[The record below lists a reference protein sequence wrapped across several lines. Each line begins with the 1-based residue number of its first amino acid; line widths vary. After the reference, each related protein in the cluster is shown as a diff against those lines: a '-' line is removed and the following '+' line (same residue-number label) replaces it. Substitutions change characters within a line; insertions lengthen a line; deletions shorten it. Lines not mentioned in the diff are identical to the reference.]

1 MRDGE
6 MWRVT
11 ANGLGG
17 RGCGCVDEKNR
28 KQTLVRSGRRG
39 SGFGLNWE
47 GFWTWLGV
55 LFG

>member
-28 KQTLVRSGRRG
+28 KQTLVRSGRHG